1 MMKTRSSL
9 TRLICLVASTG
20 IILAIYGCGTVEH
33 KVILKDNYTPQT
45 GTSIEVGKVT
55 NASGQTFEVS
65 VEQLLTEALIKK
77 LQKEGM
83 FPINGS
89 TNKIVITS
97 DIVEYDEGN
106 AFKRWL
112 LPGWGATV
120 LSVHCDLKEGSQLV
134 GSVEARRTVSA
145 GGGYTI
151 GAWRTIFESLA
162 GDIVEDLQGKFPK
175 VSTEKTTEPQDQKP

>member
-1 MMKTRSSL
+1 MKTRSGL
-9 TRLICLVASTG
+9 KQLIHLAASIG
-20 IILAIYGCGTVEH
+20 VVLAVHGCGTVDH
-33 KVILKDNYTPQT
+33 KLTLKDNYTPQT

-55 NASGQTFEVS
+55 NATGQTFEVN
-65 VEQLLTEALIKK
+65 VEQLLTEALIQQ

-83 FPINGS
+83 FLTEG
-89 TNKIVITS
+89 TANKILIS
-97 DIVEYDEGN
+97 SKIVEYDEGN

-120 LSVHCDLKEGSQLV
+120 LSVQCDLKEGSQLV

-151 GAWRTIFESLA
+151 GAWRTIFTSLA
-162 GDIVEDLQGKFPK
+162 GDIIEDLQGKFPK
-175 VSTEKTTEPQDQKP
+175 GSTEKSTEPQGQP

>member
-1 MMKTRSSL
+1 MKTRSKFTRSI
-9 TRLICLVASTG
+9 RLIASIG
-20 IILAIYGCGTVEH
+20 VILAMYGCGTVDH

-55 NASGQTFEVS
+55 NATGQTFEVN
-65 VEQLLTEALIKK
+65 VEHLLTQALIQK

-83 FPINGS
+83 FPTDGS
-89 TNKIVITS
+89 ANKIVITS

-120 LSVHCDLKEGSQLV
+120 LSVHCDLKEGSQLI
-134 GSVEARRTVSA
+134 GAVEARRTVSA

-151 GAWRTIFESLA
+151 GAWSKIFDSLA
-162 GDIVEDLQGKFPK
+162 GDIVEDLPGKFPK
-175 VSTEKTTEPQDQKP
+175 VSTEKSPEPQNPKP